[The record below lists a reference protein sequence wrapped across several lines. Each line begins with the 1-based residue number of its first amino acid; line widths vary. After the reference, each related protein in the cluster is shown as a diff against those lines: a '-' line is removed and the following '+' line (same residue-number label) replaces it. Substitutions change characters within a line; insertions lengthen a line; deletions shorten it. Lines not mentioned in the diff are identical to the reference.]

1 MNHTYTCIR
10 CPLGCQVQ
18 LTEDQGKIIK
28 IDGSAC
34 KQGEK
39 YAVEEFT
46 NPLRM
51 LTTTIKVEG
60 ANIGRLPVC
69 TAAPIPKKL
78 IRGGAKLLAETVIKA
93 PVKCGQVILSDFLH
107 TGVNLI
113 SSRDLETK
121 DPATESTEKH
131 GEDKILNFLIF

>member
-10 CPLGCQVQ
+10 CPLGCAVQ
-18 LTEDQGKIIK
+18 LTENQGKITK

-46 NPLRM
+46 NPLRV

-60 ANIGRLPVC
+60 ADIERLPVC

-78 IRGGAKLLAETVIKA
+78 IREGAKLLAGTVIKA
-93 PVKCGQVILSDFLH
+93 PVKCGQVIFPDFFH
-107 TGVNLI
+107 TGVDLI
-113 SSRDLETK
+113 SSRNLDRK
-121 DPATESTEKH
+121 NS
-131 GEDKILNFLIF
+131 